1 MKKSESSQSMEQSG
15 EASRGEDGGL
25 QERLGGL
32 ERRSNTA
39 KKNIREEKLCRPPL
53 TPSLH
58 WLASALDNEDV
69 NRVDGVRLLRFC
81 VDGVF
86 YLLEDRIAL

>member
-1 MKKSESSQSMEQSG
+1 MEQSG

-53 TPSLH
+53 TPSFH
-58 WLASALDNEDV
+58 WLPPTLDHEDV
-69 NRVDGVRLLRFC
+69 NRVDGVRCLWFGF
-81 VDGVF
+81 DGVF

>member
-1 MKKSESSQSMEQSG
+1 MEQSG
-15 EASRGEDGGL
+15 EASRGESGGV
-25 QERLGGL
+25 QERLGGW

-39 KKNIREEKLCRPPL
+39 IYIKTIKRKYAVRPPL

-58 WLASALDNEDV
+58 WFPTTLDHEDV
-69 NRVDGVRLLRFC
+69 NRVDGVRFLGFGF
-81 VDGVF
+81 DGVF